1 MNRSVLLSVSLAL
14 LASGC
19 SHGDSPSERQMTE
32 MRASLTRIQ
41 ADHDRLEQRLAVV
54 EVSMSEIEKPA
65 PAGGPGRE
73 VARARVVHVGPSGD
87 DPDRTDGDTDD
98 PDPRPVVAA
107 QGGSSSRGE
116 GRRAVVYSPSEGE
129 APAEPQGDGARGK
142 RPSALDPDARK
153 AYEAALAQVRGK
165 EYEAGIEAF
174 AAFLQR
180 WPDHPYADNAAYWR
194 GQAFYAKGDMDRAAE
209 QLEALVTRPR
219 TGNKVADA
227 LLLLSRIYER
237 KGDRTRAR
245 AALERLQREF
255 PSSDA
260 AKRAPRAKE
269 K

>member
-1 MNRSVLLSVSLAL
+1 MNRSVLLTVAL
-14 LASGC
+14 STLASAC

-41 ADHDRLEQRLAVV
+41 ADHDRLEQRLSVV
-54 EVSMSEIEKPA
+54 EVSVSELDRPA
-65 PAGGPGRE
+65 PAGGPSRD
-73 VARARVVHVGPSGD
+73 VARARVVHVGPPGD

-107 QGGSSSRGE
+107 QGGASSRGE
-116 GRRAVVYSPSEGE
+116 GRRAVVYSPTEGG
-129 APAEPQGDGARGK
+129 AAEPAGGDGRGK

-153 AYEAALAQVRGK
+153 AYESALAQVRNK
-165 EYEAGIEAF
+165 EYDAGIEAF
-174 AAFLQR
+174 AAYLQR

-209 QLEALVTRPR
+209 QLEALVARPR
-219 TGNKVADA
+219 TGNKVSDA

-245 AALERLQREF
+245 AMNERLQREF

-260 AKRAPRAKE
+260 AKRASPPKE